1 MLLPSNPLD
10 SSSCKWSVDILRSS
24 ATDKKLISGLG
35 DIYWFSAGKYSL
47 HFIGKL
53 PNKVVSKAKQ
63 VCKPLKKKSQNEIL
77 LGNSYFFCF
86 FDLLIRNVSSVV
98 WIVYRNVSSVVWIV
112 SNFCDSDSVAPGN
125 VSQDPGLPP
134 SYHGNVHHDAGT
146 TMYLSYGQ
154 CLMLTLIN
162 IFALSSSSVFTLI

>member
-1 MLLPSNPLD
+1 MLFCSLITGITLRICVLCFALINSILLNLFCVWVSLSVTLTHIFNQFQALVAVSLARFMLLPSNPLD

-63 VCKPLKKKSQNEIL
+63 VCKPLKKKITKW
-77 LGNSYFFCF
+77 NSFRKFIFFLF
-86 FDLLIRNVSSVV
+86 LWLA
-98 WIVYRNVSSVVWIV
+98 Y
-112 SNFCDSDSVAPGN
+112 
-125 VSQDPGLPP
+125 
-134 SYHGNVHHDAGT
+134 
-146 TMYLSYGQ
+146 
-154 CLMLTLIN
+154 
-162 IFALSSSSVFTLI
+162 